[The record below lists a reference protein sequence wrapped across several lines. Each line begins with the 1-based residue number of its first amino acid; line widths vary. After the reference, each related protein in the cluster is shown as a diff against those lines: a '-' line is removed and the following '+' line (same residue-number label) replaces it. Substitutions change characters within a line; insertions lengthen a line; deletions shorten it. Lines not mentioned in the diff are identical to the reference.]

1 MQPCHLATPPL
12 TTPIVAV
19 YLPRL
24 HLFTFRNIVSDMNIS
39 QWLDN
44 LIGSDARGT
53 AANKAGYAP
62 STISRQLERGHLRP
76 ETVIALCR
84 AYDRSPITGLIET
97 GYIHAHEVDAPEV
110 AAALNRAT
118 NQQLLDEV
126 VRRSDPE
133 ARYLFGEDEE
143 TIGLAD
149 DADVFELPS
158 DNVQAGGYAANRRK
172 AEPEEGDDDYGPG
185 A

>member
-1 MQPCHLATPPL
+1 
-12 TTPIVAV
+12 
-19 YLPRL
+19 
-24 HLFTFRNIVSDMNIS
+24 MNIS

-44 LIGSDARGT
+44 LIGSDTRGT
-53 AANKAGYAP
+53 AASKAGYAP

-158 DNVQAGGYAANRRK
+158 DNVQSGGYAANRRQ